1 MDDHEQSGSEPRKRK
16 AAGQSSGAGPDRKTR
31 IASKR
36 KELQRW
42 EEGTGDE
49 KSKWIQRELDQMF
62 AAGDAGRPGTGSDSS
77 PSAGGGRFGI
87 EPRSFDVPRSTGR
100 RDSGDG
106 GYQPRSRRDND
117 SGFAPRGRRDGDS
130 GFALRGRRDGDSGF
144 APRARRDGD
153 SGFAPRARRDGDSDY
168 R

>member
-1 MDDHEQSGSEPRKRK
+1 MDDHEQSGSGPRNRK

-62 AAGDAGRPGTGSDSS
+62 ASGDSGRPSTGSVPST
-77 PSAGGGRFGI
+77 SAGGGRSGK
-87 EPRSFDVPRSTGR
+87 EMRSFDLPRSTGR
-100 RDSGDG
+100 RDTSDG
-106 GYQPRSRRDND
+106 GYQ
-117 SGFAPRGRRDGDS
+117 PRGRRDGDS
-130 GFALRGRRDGDSGF
+130 GYQ
-144 APRARRDGD
+144 PR
-153 SGFAPRARRDGDSDY
+153 
-168 R
+168 